1 MLSSFAAAALVVAM
15 QGPKST
21 IDTTVALQP
30 TRYDLD
36 LKVDIPN
43 KELVAS
49 ARIAVTNAT
58 HSPVRT
64 ASFLLYRLMR
74 ATDVRDFTGRRLAGR
89 RLAFT
94 QPVVEFEDHPT
105 LQVRLVNIT
114 LPRPLPP
121 GQSAVVQIDY
131 RGALLGYAETGMS
144 YVRDHIDSAYTL
156 IRLDAF
162 AYPFP
167 GVPSHRVNR
176 RAGLPTYDYRARV
189 TVPEGFTVA
198 NGGQLLGTTSAPGW
212 TTFEYRNIKP
222 AWRMDFA
229 VARFT
234 VREGGAARIYHLP
247 EDSAGGARLI
257 EAMNRTLETYA
268 RWFGPLRSASQF
280 TLIEIPDGWGSQADV
295 TSILQAAA
303 AFRNPK
309 RQYELYHELSHLWN
323 VTDTDP
329 PSPRWNEGLATFLED
344 VTTDSLE
351 RRSTTDSSADR
362 VSTWLSGIVKTNAR
376 LANVRMA
383 DYGRMGMSDYSY
395 SVGALMFYTMYRLM
409 GHQAFTR
416 LVGAYYQ
423 RYEASGGSTDDFV
436 RLAKELSPVSLEQ
449 VFRDWLYS
457 SRWTE
462 IVANAPGHA
471 LPDRYRAVPAH

>member
-1 MLSSFAAAALVVAM
+1 M
-15 QGPKST
+15 QGPKSAT
-21 IDTTVALQP
+21 DTSIALRP

-36 LKVDIPN
+36 MKVDIPSQ
-43 KELVAS
+43 ELVATG
-49 ARIAVTNAT
+49 RITVTNAT
-58 HSPVRT
+58 HTPVRA

-74 ATDVRDFTGRRLAGR
+74 ATDVRDFTGRRLA
-89 RLAFT
+89 FT

-105 LQVRLVNIT
+105 LQVRQVNIT
-114 LPRPLPP
+114 LSRPLPP
-121 GQSAVVQIDY
+121 GQSTVIQIDY
-131 RGALLGYAETGMS
+131 RGPLLGYAETGMS
-144 YVRDHIDSAYTL
+144 YVRDRIDSAYTL

-162 AYPFP
+162 AYPYP

-176 RAGLPTYDYRARV
+176 SGGLPTYDYRARV

-198 NGGQLLGTTSAPGW
+198 NGGQLLGTTSTSGW

-234 VREGGAARIYHLP
+234 VRESGSVRIFHLP
-247 EDSAGGARLI
+247 EDSAGGARVV
-257 EAMNRTLETYA
+257 EAMKQTLATYT

-303 AFRNPK
+303 AFRDPK

-323 VTDTDP
+323 VTATDP
-329 PSPRWNEGLATFLED
+329 PSPRWNEGLATFMEG

-351 RRSTTDSSADR
+351 RRATTDSSADR
-362 VSTWLSGIVKTNAR
+362 MATRLNGRVKTNAQ
-376 LANVRMA
+376 LTSVRMA
-383 DYGRMGMSDYSY
+383 DYGKMDMTGYSY

-409 GHQAFTR
+409 GHQAFTH
-416 LVGAYYQ
+416 LIGAYYQ
-423 RYEASGGSTDDFV
+423 RYETAGGSTDDFV
-436 RLAKELSPVSLEQ
+436 RLAKQLSPVSLNQ
-449 VFRDWLYS
+449 VFDDWLYS
-457 SRWTE
+457 TRWTGV
-462 IVANAPGHA
+462 VANTPGHA
-471 LPDRYRAVPAH
+471 IPDRYRAAAGR

>member
-1 MLSSFAAAALVVAM
+1 MLSSFVAAVFVVAM

-21 IDTTVALQP
+21 IDTSVALRP

-36 LKVDIPN
+36 MKVDIPN
-43 KELVAS
+43 KELVAT
-49 ARIAVTNAT
+49 ARITVTNAT
-58 HSPVRT
+58 HSPVRSG
-64 ASFLLYRLMR
+64 SFLLYRLMR
-74 ATDVRDFTGRRLAGR
+74 ATDVRDYAGG

-94 QPVVEFEDHPT
+94 QPVVEFEDHAT
-105 LQVRLVNIT
+105 LQVRQVNVT

-144 YVRDHIDSAYTL
+144 YVRDRIDSAYTL

-162 AYPFP
+162 AYPYP

-198 NGGQLLGTTSAPGW
+198 NGGQLLGTRSASGW

-229 VARFT
+229 VARFS
-234 VREGGAARIYHLP
+234 VREGGSMRIFHLP
-247 EDSAGGARLI
+247 EDSAGGARVI

-268 RWFGPLRSASQF
+268 RWFGPMRSASQF

-303 AFRNPK
+303 TFRNPK

-323 VTDTDP
+323 VKATDLP
-329 PSPRWNEGLATFLED
+329 PPRWDEGLATFMED

-351 RRSTTDSSADR
+351 RRVTTDSSADR
-362 VSTWLSGIVKTNAR
+362 MAAWLNGTVKTNAR
-376 LANVRMA
+376 LTKIPMA
-383 DYGRMGMSDYSY
+383 DYGKMAMTDYSY

-409 GHQAFTR
+409 GHHAFTQ
-416 LVGAYYQ
+416 LIGAYYQ
-423 RYEASGGSTDDFV
+423 RYEAAGGSSDDFV
-436 RLAKELSPVSLEQ
+436 RLAKQLSPVSLDR
-449 VFRDWLYS
+449 VFDDWLYS
-457 SRWTE
+457 TRWTG
-462 IVANAPGHA
+462 IIANTPGHA
-471 LPDRYRAVPAH
+471 LSDRYRATAGP